1 MKSSESPT
9 LKDPSRL
16 YAVFLDKNSSDG
28 YWHDKKSNVINKR
41 PVIFIRDCP
50 LDVIFKPVELND
62 QKKKDYGYKTQIGA
76 FIKKKFIISQWYK
89 NDATGI
95 KNPIVAAAYQ
105 LSLDKFMYYV
115 DKNKTLTNDYIY
127 ETMMSENYSEQNIYC
142 FKLLKYGKHY
152 LVKKYIDDG
161 VIRANFSKNFLLD
174 NFLRQL

>member
-1 MKSSESPT
+1 MIRKE
-9 LKDPSRL
+9 RL
-16 YAVFLDKNSSDG
+16 WIQNP
-28 YWHDKKSNVINKR
+28 NR
-41 PVIFIRDCP
+41 
-50 LDVIFKPVELND
+50 
-62 QKKKDYGYKTQIGA
+62 A

-152 LVKKYIDDG
+152 E
-161 VIRANFSKNFLLD
+161 
-174 NFLRQL
+174 